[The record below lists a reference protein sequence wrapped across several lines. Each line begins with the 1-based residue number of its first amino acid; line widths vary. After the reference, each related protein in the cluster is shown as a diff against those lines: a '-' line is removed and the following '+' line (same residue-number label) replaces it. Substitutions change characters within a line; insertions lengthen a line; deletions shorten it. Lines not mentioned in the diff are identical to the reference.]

1 MSATVL
7 TVDDSR
13 SMRAALRETLEE
25 IGHTVL
31 EAEDGLAGLEVMENN
46 PIDLLITDL
55 NMPRLNGIDF
65 IRRVREQD
73 RFAGLPIVMLTT
85 EGQADRMREGKSAGA
100 TAWIVKPFNELQIEM
115 LLKRLID

>member
-1 MSATVL
+1 MAATVL

-13 SMRAALRETLEE
+13 SLRAALRETLEE
-25 IGHTVL
+25 IGHQVL
-31 EAEDGLAGLEVMENN
+31 EAEDGLHGLQVLADNAV
-46 PIDLLITDL
+46 DLVITDL
-55 NMPRLNGIDF
+55 NMPRLDGIGF
-65 IRRVREQD
+65 IRRVRAEE

-115 LLKRLID
+115 LLRRLID